1 MEKNLNPLPAQGRDP
16 FCSHSNTPFEGWAT
30 PGQRRGPGR
39 PSHLVRGCLTL
50 LDAYGILFVVGKH
63 DQANEAAYAEDQ
75 LLARED
81 RIAGAAKEARVKGS
95 GGINRYLHH
104 VPESQKRDSRPAPT
118 PLLPWNQG
126 GPLFPRPLPY
136 RSSLILYSQYSSL
149 LRAGAK
155 VALHLGLVH
164 PKQREHHEDA
174 PDGQGPEG
182 VPHKRVWI

>member
-95 GGINRYLHH
+95 GGLTDTSIMFLSPRRETHGPPPPH
-104 VPESQKRDSRPAPT
+104 CFHGTRVAHSSPDPCPT
-118 PLLPWNQG
+118 GLP
-126 GPLFPRPLPY
+126 
-136 RSSLILYSQYSSL
+136 
-149 LRAGAK
+149 
-155 VALHLGLVH
+155 
-164 PKQREHHEDA
+164 
-174 PDGQGPEG
+174 
-182 VPHKRVWI
+182 